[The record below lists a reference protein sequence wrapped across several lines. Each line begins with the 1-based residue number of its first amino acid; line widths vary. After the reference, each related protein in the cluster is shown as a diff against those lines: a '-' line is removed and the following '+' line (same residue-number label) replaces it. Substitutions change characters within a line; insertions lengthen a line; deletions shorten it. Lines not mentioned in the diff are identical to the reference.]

1 MDLAD
6 LYAHQITDETAQP
19 SVLPA
24 HSPVGDS
31 KLSDLNTRTS
41 LESPRESTLPPGD
54 LGSDPPLA
62 STHAE
67 ILHDLTTTGDEVSMS
82 GCPSSPGLLL
92 SQISSLSL
100 DANESEGA
108 EDHKEEDASK
118 LDSRSLCARDSALLS
133 EVEDAIHSSAIDCV
147 TACHGFSLPC
157 ESLPAEDSTLDVI
170 ASSPPSSPPC
180 PSSSQP
186 QSLYD
191 TPPSSSPPAEAPWD
205 VECALTSSSTT
216 QVDLSASLGTTSKR
230 ALEINESG
238 DEHRPPKRRKS
249 DSVSGRSPPQ
259 PTRPT
264 PASQAKQ
271 YRKLAAPFRSPVI
284 KGPLVQ
290 GGLHAV
296 YASGRAASMAVRRL
310 PEDEIT
316 AKHDVSVDPAIL
328 VANKDR
334 TAKAAKQ
341 FKSPMQLTSPNTA
354 TSSSSTPAS
363 GTFSRVGAAPTIQG
377 LQGQVQTL
385 KQAIKIKNS
394 GDGDEDQ
401 VLEQLVEKWT
411 EVGRE
416 VAWAVWGYVKD
427 LDPGPG
433 EQQQSGWFADEDE
446 VNAERKRG
454 FDSSWGY
461 DDEPARKRAKTESDA
476 EAESTVD
483 VGLPVVQHTVGVMLR
498 RLGIDPDTL
507 GWNEDEGDF
516 VDV

>member
-1 MDLAD
+1 MGHAD
-6 LYAHQITDETAQP
+6 LYAHQFTNELSQP
-19 SVLPA
+19 SIPPA
-24 HSPVGDS
+24 NSASLES
-31 KLSDLNTRTS
+31 KSSDLNARTG
-41 LESPRESTLPPGD
+41 LDSPRELTLPPGG

-62 STHAE
+62 SMRVG
-67 ILHDLTTTGDEVSMS
+67 IPHDLTTTGDEVSMS

-100 DANESEGA
+100 DANEFGGA
-108 EDHKEEDASK
+108 GDHNEDANK
-118 LDSRSLCARDSALLS
+118 LDSGSMCARDSASLP
-133 EVEDAIHSSAIDCV
+133 EVEDAVHSSAIDCV

-157 ESLPAEDSTLDVI
+157 ESLPAEDSTLSVI
-170 ASSPPSSPPC
+170 ASSPPSSSPPC

-191 TPPSSSPPAEAPWD
+191 TPPSSSPPVEAPWD
-205 VECALTSSSTT
+205 VDCGLTSSSTT
-216 QVDLSASLGTTSKR
+216 QVDVSASLGTTSKR
-230 ALEINESG
+230 ALEIDESD
-238 DEHRPPKRRKS
+238 DEHRPRKRTRS
-249 DSVSGRSPPQ
+249 DSVSDRSPPQ
-259 PTRPT
+259 PIRPT

-271 YRKLAAPFRSPVI
+271 YKKLAAPFRSPVI

-296 YASGRAASMAVRRL
+296 YASGRAASMVVRKL
-310 PEDEIT
+310 PEDENI
-316 AKHDVSVDPAIL
+316 AKPDVSVEPASL

-341 FKSPMQLTSPNTA
+341 FKSPVQPTSPNTV
-354 TSSSSTPAS
+354 TSSKFTPAS
-363 GTFSRVGAAPTIQG
+363 GTFSRIGAAPTIQA

-394 GDGDEDQ
+394 GDRDEDQ

-433 EQQQSGWFADEDE
+433 EQQKSGWFADEDE
-446 VNAERKRG
+446 VKAGRKRG
-454 FDSSWGY
+454 FDSNWGY
-461 DDEPARKRAKTESDA
+461 GEEPARKKGKTESDA
-476 EAESTVD
+476 EAESTED
-483 VGLPVVQHTVGVMLR
+483 VEPPVVQHTVGVMLR